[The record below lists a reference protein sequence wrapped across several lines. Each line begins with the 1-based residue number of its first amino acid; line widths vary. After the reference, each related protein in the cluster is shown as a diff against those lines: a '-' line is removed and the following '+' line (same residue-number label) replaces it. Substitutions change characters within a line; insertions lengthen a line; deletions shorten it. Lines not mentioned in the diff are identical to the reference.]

1 MISWILTLLTA
12 FLSGWVA
19 WRMLYA
25 FSGHRNGVYKGPL
38 YGFYV
43 FVFVTLG
50 ILGFMAVI
58 YGIMLYGNYVLA
70 PYR

>member
-1 MISWILTLLTA
+1 MISWILTFITA
-12 FLSGWVA
+12 FLVGRVA
-19 WRMLYA
+19 WKMLYA

-43 FVFVTLG
+43 FVFFTLG
-50 ILGFMAVI
+50 ILAFWAVI
-58 YGIMLYGNYVLA
+58 YGIILYGDYVLA